1 MVGIIILIVCAIL
14 GLIAGMNVIVPYAIS
29 KYVAVA
35 ILAFIDTVF
44 GAIVSN
50 TQRKFSLVIFLTG
63 FFGNAL
69 IAIALVFLGEKLDV
83 DIYLAAVIVFST
95 RLFSNFSIM
104 RRYAID
110 KITEKIAMKKEKK
123 NSEDSNKEVAVEN
136 ATK

>member
-1 MVGIIILIVCAIL
+1 MIGIIILVICAIL
-14 GLIAGMNVIVPYAIS
+14 GIVAGMNIIVPYAIS

-35 ILAFIDTVF
+35 ILAFIDSVF
-44 GAIVSN
+44 GALVSN
-50 TQRKFSLVIFLTG
+50 TQRKFSLTVFLTG

-69 IAIALVFLGEKLDV
+69 IAIALVFLGEKLNV

-110 KITEKIAMKKEKK
+110 KVQEKIANRKAKKEEEKK
-123 NSEDSNKEVAVEN
+123 ETVATEN
-136 ATK
+136 N

>member
-1 MVGIIILIVCAIL
+1 MVGVIILVVCAIL
-14 GLIAGMNVIVPYAIS
+14 GIITGMNVIVPYSIS

-44 GAIVSN
+44 GALVSN
-50 TQRKFSLVIFLTG
+50 TQRKFSLSIFLTG

-69 IAIALVFLGEKLDV
+69 IAIALVYLGEKLDV

-110 KITEKIAMKKEKK
+110 KITEGIKKKKENKIEEIEDKK
-123 NSEDSNKEVAVEN
+123 
-136 ATK
+136 

>member
-1 MVGIIILIVCAIL
+1 MVGIIILVVCAIL
-14 GLIAGMNVIVPYAIS
+14 GIVTGMNVIVPYAIS

-44 GAIVSN
+44 GALVSN
-50 TQRKFSLVIFLTG
+50 TQRKFSLSIFLTG

-69 IAIALVFLGEKLDV
+69 IAIALVYLGEKLDV

-104 RRYAID
+104 RRYALD
-110 KITEKIAMKKEKK
+110 KVQATIKERKEHKKEEKK
-123 NSEDSNKEVAVEN
+123 EEVKEEA
-136 ATK
+136 

>member
-1 MVGIIILIVCAIL
+1 MVGIIIVAVCAIL
-14 GLIAGMNVIVPYAIS
+14 GIIAGMNIIVPYAIS

-50 TQRKFSLVIFLTG
+50 TQRKFSLTIFLTG

-95 RLFSNFSIM
+95 RLFSNFSVM

-110 KITEKIAMKKEKK
+110 RISDKIKERKVKK
-123 NSEDSNKEVAVEN
+123 NEIKGPEIEI
-136 ATK
+136 K

>member
-1 MVGIIILIVCAIL
+1 MIGVIIVVICAIL
-14 GLIAGMNVIVPYAIS
+14 GILAGMNVLVPYAIS
-29 KYVAVA
+29 KYIAVS

-44 GAIVSN
+44 GALVSN
-50 TQRKFSLVIFLTG
+50 TQRKFSLTIFLTG

-104 RRYAID
+104 RRYYID
-110 KITEKIAMKKEKK
+110 RLADRIQERKK
-123 NSEDSNKEVAVEN
+123 NKNIKEEASSEE
-136 ATK
+136 